1 MSLRLRLIITY
12 TLIII
17 ICLSMVAVVVS
28 VILQRY
34 SDRFIASRLDD
45 MTVPIYVQTR
55 SLAKR
60 QVPLDDVWSNLKE
73 QAQSTGVYILVVDM
87 EGNIVR
93 QILPQ
98 GSLEKQTIELP
109 PESLPSDISKPY
121 HGTFVTS
128 DGQTFIF
135 AAYPFRVLFIPQT
148 SAALESIVL
157 AVPRSSILTLW
168 LGLIR
173 PFLWAGLIAFCIS
186 VVIAFLVARSVYR
199 PIQRVT
205 EAADMIAQG
214 DYDQEIP
221 VEGPA
226 EVRGLASGFNNMA
239 REVKMSQKKLRDFV
253 ADVSHQLRNPL
264 TSIRGFAQAMLDG
277 TASDEDTRLRAAR
290 VIEDESKRMIRQVD
304 ELLELSRM
312 QSGQTRL
319 AKEAVEVRELIEHCW
334 SIIAAQ
340 AEEKGVLL
348 KMEMEPFIPVS
359 GDADRLEQV
368 FTNLLDNA
376 LKHSPHGG
384 EINISGRQL
393 NGKNIE
399 IIVADN
405 GPGIPPEQL
414 PYVFDRFY
422 QAGEVRTGVGLG
434 LAIVREIVVAHGG
447 EIGVTS
453 TPGKGAQFIVT
464 LPADTGSISE
474 E

>member
-1 MSLRLRLIITY
+1 MSLRLRLILTY
-12 TLIII
+12 TLIIV
-17 ICLSMVAVVVS
+17 ICLSLVAVVAA
-28 VILQRY
+28 VIIQRY
-34 SDRFIASRLDD
+34 SDRFIMSRLDD

-73 QAQSTGVYILVVDM
+73 QAQSTGVYILLTDR

-121 HGTFVTS
+121 HGTFITS
-128 DGQTFIF
+128 DGQSFIF

-148 SAALESIVL
+148 SATMESIVL

-173 PFLWAGLIAFCIS
+173 PFMWAGLIAFCIS

-199 PIQRVT
+199 PVQRVT
-205 EAADMIAQG
+205 EAAGMIAQG
-214 DYDQEIP
+214 NYDQEIP

-226 EVRGLASGFNNMA
+226 EVRELASGFNNMA
-239 REVKMSQKKLRDFV
+239 REVKMSQKRLRDFV

-277 TASDEDTRLRAAR
+277 TASDEDTRLRAAQ

-312 QSGQTRL
+312 KSGQTRL
-319 AKEAVEVRELIEHCW
+319 TKEPVEIRELIEHCW
-334 SIIAAQ
+334 SIISGQ
-340 AEEKGVLL
+340 AEEKGVQL
-348 KMEMEPFIPVS
+348 KMEMGPVVPVM
-359 GDADRLEQV
+359 GDTDRLEQV

-376 LKHSPHGG
+376 LKHSPPGG
-384 EINISGRQL
+384 EINIGGHQL
-393 NGKNIE
+393 TGKTVE
-399 IIVADN
+399 VTVADS
-405 GPGIPPEQL
+405 GPGIPAEQL

-434 LAIVREIVVAHGG
+434 LAIAREIVLAHGG
-447 EIGVTS
+447 EIRVTS
-453 TPGKGAQFIVT
+453 TPGEGAEFIVT
-464 LPADTGSISE
+464 LPADTASISE
-474 E
+474 